1 MPQKPLPAN
10 KIRQL
15 LHFSVDDY
23 FNKTETAKGLRIAR
37 SSATKYIKAF
47 KSSTLT
53 LTDLENVGSA
63 KLAKLLFPGNSHPTQ
78 SDRKV
83 RFLDR
88 IESVHSR
95 IEHDRPIIWIVARQH
110 LLSLFEF
117 VSGRS
122 EVFRY

>member
-37 SSATKYIKAF
+37 SSATKYVKAF

-63 KLAKLLFPGNSHPTQ
+63 KLAKLLFPGNSHPVP
-78 SDRKV
+78 SGMRLEFGV
-83 RFLDR
+83 A
-88 IESVHSR
+88 HS
-95 IEHDRPIIWIVARQH
+95 PVT
-110 LLSLFEF
+110 
-117 VSGRS
+117 
-122 EVFRY
+122 